1 MTKLAIGI
9 NLDRCIRCHTCANA
23 CKMQNNVPDGM
34 LWNRVLTEGCDAIDG
49 AVGTY
54 PNLSRTYVP
63 LACQHCENPAC
74 MKVCPTG
81 ATYKDDAGRV
91 EIEYDRCIGCRM
103 CMAACPFNARV
114 FNWEDPQRDG
124 GFNWGDARVPV
135 RTRGVMEKCTLCGER
150 TDEGETPMCVVCCPT
165 HARVFGDLDDPT
177 SELAQ
182 LRSKAGSNVHLLLEE
197 KGTKP
202 QVFYYNE

>member
-9 NLDRCIRCHTCANA
+9 NLDRCIGCHTCANA

-54 PNLSRTYVP
+54 PSLSRTYVP

-114 FNWEDPQRDG
+114 FNWEDPRRDG

-135 RTRGVMEKCTLCGER
+135 RTRGVMEKCTLCRER
-150 TDEGETPMCVVCCPT
+150 TDEGDAPMCVVCCPT

>member
-1 MTKLAIGI
+1 MTKLGMVID
-9 NLDRCIRCHTCANA
+9 LSRCVGCHTCANA
-23 CKMQNNVPDGM
+23 CKMSNNVPMGM
-34 LWNRVLTEGCDAIDG
+34 LWNRVLTDGEDVLDG
-49 AVGTY
+49 AQDTY
-54 PNLSRTYVP
+54 PDLTRRYVP

-135 RTRGVMEKCTLCGER
+135 RTRGVMEKCTLCRER
-150 TDEGETPMCVVCCPT
+150 TDEGEAPMCVVCCPT

>member
-9 NLDRCIRCHTCANA
+9 NLDRCIGCHTCANA

-34 LWNRVLTEGCDAIDG
+34 LWNRVLTEGCDVIDG

-54 PNLSRTYVP
+54 PDLSRTYVP

-91 EIEYDRCIGCRM
+91 EIEYDQLHRLPHVHGSLSVTTR
-103 CMAACPFNARV
+103 ACSTGN
-114 FNWEDPQRDG
+114 EPQRDG
-124 GFNWGDARVPV
+124 GFNCGRCATFPCAR
-135 RTRGVMEKCTLCGER
+135 
-150 TDEGETPMCVVCCPT
+150 
-165 HARVFGDLDDPT
+165 A
-177 SELAQ
+177 A
-182 LRSKAGSNVHLLLEE
+182 
-197 KGTKP
+197 
-202 QVFYYNE
+202 

>member
-9 NLDRCIRCHTCANA
+9 NLDRCIGCHTCANA

-103 CMAACPFNARV
+103 CVMSCPYGHPKYFPEKGVSGKCDGCYGIRANGSQPACVA
-114 FNWEDPQRDG
+114 G
-124 GFNWGDARVPV
+124 
-135 RTRGVMEKCTLCGER
+135 
-150 TDEGETPMCVVCCPT
+150 CPNR
-165 HARVFGDLDDPT
+165 ALDFGDVDELRAKYGDDLNVGTIVVLPSPDET
-177 SELAQ
+177 HPNVLIKAKDCSFDESAVEL
-182 LRSKAGSNVHLLLEE
+182 
-197 KGTKP
+197 TW
-202 QVFYYNE
+202 

>member
-1 MTKLAIGI
+1 MTKLAIAI
-9 NLDRCIRCHTCANA
+9 DLHRCIGCNTCSIA

-34 LWNRVLTEGCDAIDG
+34 LWNRVITEGCDAIDG
-49 AVGTY
+49 AVGEY
-54 PNLSRTYVP
+54 PNLTRTYVP

-74 MKVCPTG
+74 LKVCPTG
-81 ATYKDDAGRV
+81 ATYKDEQGRV
-91 EIEYDRCIGCRM
+91 EIDYDRCIGCRT

-124 GFNWGDARVPV
+124 DFNWGDARVPV
-135 RTRGVMEKCTLCGER
+135 RTRGVMEKCTLCKER
-150 TDEGETPMCVVCCPT
+150 TDAGEEPMCVVCCPT
-165 HARVFGDLDDPT
+165 HARVFGDLDDPN

-182 LRSKAGSNVHLLLEE
+182 LRATKGKNVHILLEE

-202 QVFYYNE
+202 QVFYFDE

>member
-9 NLDRCIRCHTCANA
+9 NLDRCIGCHTCANA

-34 LWNRVLTEGCDAIDG
+34 LWNRVITEGCDAIDG
-49 AVGTY
+49 AVGEY
-54 PNLSRTYVP
+54 PNLTRIYVP

-74 MKVCPTG
+74 LKVCPTG
-81 ATYKDDAGRV
+81 ATYKDEQGRV
-91 EIEYDRCIGCRM
+91 EIDYDRCIGCRM

-124 GFNWGDARVPV
+124 DFNWGDARVPV
-135 RTRGVMEKCTLCGER
+135 RTRGVMEKCTLCKER
-150 TDEGETPMCVVCCPT
+150 TDAGEEPMCVVCCPT
-165 HARVFGDLDDPT
+165 HARVFGDLDDPN

-182 LRSKAGSNVHLLLEE
+182 LRATKGKNVHILLEE

-202 QVFYYNE
+202 QVFYFDE